1 MRCQGLLYFLSPVA
15 VLAMQRWP
23 THRMLM
29 TLAGL
34 TLITVSLVLASS
46 STQVTELVLTQGAL
60 YGIGGAFVYNPF
72 IFYLDEWFIER
83 KGLAFGI
90 LWAGTGISGTIIPV
104 VMDWGLGTYGF
115 RKTLR
120 AWAAVMVCWLSFT
133 APSLAGTQLIPWQFV
148 AILPL
153 IYVTKPRL
161 PIPAKGTVKPLHL
174 DFFRNTTF
182 WIFQVGNALEG
193 LGYFMPCIYLPC
205 KQTCHAYDGPW
216 LTLPQH
222 MRHPSACLR

>member
-1 MRCQGLLYFLSPVA
+1 
-15 VLAMQRWP
+15 
-23 THRMLM
+23 M

-34 TLITVSLVLASS
+34 TLITISLVLASF

-115 RKTLR
+115 RNTLR
-120 AWAAVMVCWLSFT
+120 AWAAVMVCLPLYT
-133 APSLAGTQLIPWQFV
+133 ALSLAGIKL
-148 AILPL
+148 
-153 IYVTKPRL
+153 
-161 PIPAKGTVKPLHL
+161 
-174 DFFRNTTF
+174 
-182 WIFQVGNALEG
+182 
-193 LGYFMPCIYLPC
+193 M
-205 KQTCHAYDGPW
+205 
-216 LTLPQH
+216 
-222 MRHPSACLR
+222 